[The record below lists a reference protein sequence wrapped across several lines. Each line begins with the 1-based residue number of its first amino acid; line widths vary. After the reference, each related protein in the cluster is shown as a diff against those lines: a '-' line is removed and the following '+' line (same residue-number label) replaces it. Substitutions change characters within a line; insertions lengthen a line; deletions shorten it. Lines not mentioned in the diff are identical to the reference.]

1 VASTIVGFSPAVPS
15 TGTTGAAATAPQA
28 EGGAPN
34 LFAMLLA
41 LVGAPS
47 VAPAETTA
55 PGTPPAG
62 TTPTTPVTTTTVPL
76 TFAVPATTAADTA
89 ETAPQPQ
96 PAPIPAAAPLDP
108 LLAEAATTETG
119 KSLLRDLGDVLIAV
133 NDALDSGR
141 PLDPALEKKL
151 NAAVDA
157 VATYLG
163 TLTATAPIETS
174 LAAVAGGKHVL
185 PAPTQSEIALPPAD
199 DPAPTDSA
207 EATPAITLDATIPA
221 PPPIVSTAAIA
232 PATTTLVTPPAEID
246 TTIPADAPAA
256 PTGESVPTDA
266 TTALAAS
273 AKPAAPAIPAE
284 FATLLQG
291 LGIDLP
297 LPTTPDEASAP
308 TAPAHGTSTEPAA
321 NPAPA
326 ATTVQQAPPALQAL
340 GLVIAKLA
348 QRLEPQDPE
357 LARKLDALAE
367 GLKSGT
373 VPEAVTAALEL
384 DTSKAEPEV
393 ARIIEALTAPKS
405 TTVTAPAPQPFIAAR
420 LALPDEVMAPEP
432 AKPASEAP
440 PTQTA
445 PVERPRTETAT
456 PAPSPAAPL
465 LQPEEA
471 TSEPTPELTAA
482 PGTGPEAKPEA
493 KQATASPASQ
503 ASAPAA
509 TALAAAATPLA
520 PPAETPVPIARAHA
534 AYQSPLLQVN
544 VPQVAFEIARQF
556 EAGNSRFQIRLDP
569 ADLGRIDVSLEVEQS
584 GTVSARMIVER
595 PETLDLMQRDQRAL
609 QQALQQAGLDASKTS
624 LEFSLRQNPFAG
636 QSGMGDGQQGQPRF
650 GGGNGNGAPGDI
662 AGADTK
668 AAPTT
673 LYRATAS
680 AGGVNLFV

>member
-1 VASTIVGFSPAVPS
+1 
-15 TGTTGAAATAPQA
+15 
-28 EGGAPN
+28 
-34 LFAMLLA
+34 MLLA

-55 PGTPPAG
+55 PGTAPTA
-62 TTPTTPVTTTTVPL
+62 TTPTTPVATTTVPL
-76 TFAVPATTAADTA
+76 GFAVPATTVADTA

-96 PAPIPAAAPLDP
+96 PAPAATPLDP
-108 LLAEAATTETG
+108 LIAQAATTETG

-151 NAAVDA
+151 NEAVDA

-163 TLTATAPIETS
+163 TLTAPAPIETS

-185 PAPTQSEIALPPAD
+185 PAPTQSEIALPPVD
-199 DPAPTDSA
+199 DSAPTDSA
-207 EATPAITLDATIPA
+207 EATPETTPDATIPA
-221 PPPIVSTAAIA
+221 PPIVSTAAIA
-232 PATTTLVTPPAEID
+232 PATTTLVTPPAETD
-246 TTIPADAPAA
+246 TTIPAIADAPAA

-266 TTALAAS
+266 TTAAAAS
-273 AKPAAPAIPAE
+273 AKPAASGAPVIPPE
-284 FATLLQG
+284 FATLLQN
-291 LGIDLP
+291 LGVDLP
-297 LPTTPDEASAP
+297 LPTTPDEASTSTPPAST
-308 TAPAHGTSTEPAA
+308 TATATEPAA

-357 LARKLDALAE
+357 LAKKLDALAE

-384 DTSKAEPEV
+384 DTGNAEPEV

-420 LALPDEVMAPEP
+420 LALPDEVMAAEP
-432 AKPASEAP
+432 AKPVSEAP
-440 PTQTA
+440 PAQAA
-445 PVERPRTETAT
+445 PVERPRADTAA

-465 LQPEEA
+465 LQPDEA
-471 TSEPTPELTAA
+471 KIEPAPELTPSA
-482 PGTGPEAKPEA
+482 GTSPEAKPEP
-493 KQATASPASQ
+493 KPATSSPATQ
-503 ASAPAA
+503 APAPAA
-509 TALAAAATPLA
+509 TAVAAAAVPLA
-520 PPAETPVPIARAHA
+520 PPAETPVPVARAHA

-609 QQALQQAGLDASKTS
+609 QQALQQAGLDANKTS

-650 GGGNGNGAPGDI
+650 GGNGNGAPGDI

-668 AAPTT
+668 SAPPT